1 MATCGRLT
9 PAGGCHMVLRK
20 DDDKVESAALAQMN
34 DRLLWEVSDAI
45 ESDNTHGG
53 R

>member
-1 MATCGRLT
+1 
-9 PAGGCHMVLRK
+9 MVLRK
-20 DDDKVESAALAQMN
+20 DDDKVETATLAQIN

-45 ESDNTHGG
+45 EPDNTHGG